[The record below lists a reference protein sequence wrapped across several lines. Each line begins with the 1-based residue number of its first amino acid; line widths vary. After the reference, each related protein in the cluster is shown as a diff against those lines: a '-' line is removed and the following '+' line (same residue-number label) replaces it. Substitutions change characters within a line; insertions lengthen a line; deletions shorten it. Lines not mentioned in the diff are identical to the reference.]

1 MKKGPRRAPVILE
14 EAPVGAPLQDQNF
27 CVKRTYG
34 VTPYESYR

>member
-14 EAPVGAPLQDQNF
+14 GGAGWRPLQDQNF